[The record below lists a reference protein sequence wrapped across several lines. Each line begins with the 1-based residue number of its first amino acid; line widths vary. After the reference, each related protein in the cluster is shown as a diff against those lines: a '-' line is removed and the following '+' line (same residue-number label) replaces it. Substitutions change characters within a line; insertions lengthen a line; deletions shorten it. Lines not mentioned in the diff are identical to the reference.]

1 MADTTTTNFGFV
13 KPEVGASSDTWGT
26 KLNTDLDSIDTLL
39 GNGSPIKIDT
49 TNDRLGIN
57 TASPTTALEVNGD
70 VTITDKIIH
79 AGDTNTAIRF
89 PAADTVT
96 VETAGAER
104 LRVDSSGNLGLGVT
118 PSAWSTFK
126 AVDIGSAS
134 SFAGASS
141 TTALGFNNFWNGSN
155 YIYKTSAAAMDYRQT
170 GVAGHQ
176 WFTAPSGTAGD
187 AITFTQAMTLDASG
201 NLLLGSVGGLG
212 QSQRVQATGSYLAF
226 SDGAGLR
233 MLNTDLTSGG
243 SLSVNAGTNT
253 GITLS
258 SDSGPTI
265 FHTSG
270 IERVRIGSAGQIGI
284 AGANYG
290 TSGQVL
296 TSGGSGAAPS
306 WANLDF
312 ERWGFSI
319 FTASGSQVIPSGAQY
334 FILACGGGGAGG
346 QRSTGSVNSDTK
358 AVGGNGGSAV
368 WQEGSASSQL
378 TLTVTI
384 GAGGTRGTNVAGGS
398 GGATTVTGSGTNI
411 TAAGGAGG
419 PIAGTE
425 AVVSGTNGASSGG
438 EVYLPT
444 TWDIGTHTAG
454 NISFSGT
461 SPFGGEIVSVP
472 SGMSETNDRFFAT
485 GIAPDRW
492 LSPILLSSTMVG
504 NIYGAGANL
513 LTMMGGFGGDAS
525 SDFNAGAGILGGG
538 GGGATD
544 SSGLVSGNG
553 GSGWVLIGV
562 KR

>member
-1 MADTTTTNFGFV
+1 MSTHDYVINNQSAVAFRADLNDALAAIVTQNSNATAPTTTYANMFWYDTATNIL
-13 KPEVGASSDTWGT
+13 KKRNEANSAW
-26 KLNTDLDSIDTLL
+26 I
-39 GNGSPIKIDT
+39 
-49 TNDRLGIN
+49 
-57 TASPTTALEVNGD
+57 
-70 VTITDKIIH
+70 
-79 AGDTNTAIRF
+79 
-89 PAADTVT
+89 
-96 VETAGAER
+96 
-104 LRVDSSGNLGLGVT
+104 NLGTIDEAAGTFT
-118 PSAWSTFK
+118 PSGERAL
-126 AVDIGSAS
+126 AS
-134 SFAGASS
+134 
-141 TTALGFNNFWNGSN
+141 
-155 YIYKTSAAAMDYRQT
+155 
-170 GVAGHQ
+170 
-176 WFTAPSGTAGD
+176 
-187 AITFTQAMTLDASG
+187 QA
-201 NLLLGSVGGLG
+201 
-212 QSQRVQATGSYLAF
+212 QAE
-226 SDGAGLR
+226 
-233 MLNTDLTSGG
+233 
-243 SLSVNAGTNT
+243 AGTDNT
-253 GITLS
+253 TVMTPL
-258 SDSGPTI
+258 
-265 FHTSG
+265 
-270 IERVRIGSAGQIGI
+270 RAAQAI
-284 AGANYG
+284 AA
-290 TSGQVL
+290 L
-296 TSGGSGAAPS
+296 APPET
-306 WANLDF
+306 F

-444 TWDIGTHTAG
+444 RWDIGTHTAG

-472 SGMSETNDRFFAT
+472 SGMSETNDRFFAN

-492 LSPILLSSTMVG
+492 LSPILLSTTMIG
-504 NIYGAGANL
+504 SIYGAGANL
-513 LTMMGGFGGDAS
+513 LTMVGGFGGDAS
-525 SDFNAGAGILGGG
+525 SDLNAGAGILGGG

-562 KR
+562 LR